1 MASPFLSKNMRITA
15 KVTVTRTTVPGGP
28 CDPSYKVDAIV
39 GPAEVQIP
47 ARVQG
52 QADRTLLVG
61 DCLTH
66 EELKRLTSVQVYQV
80 QTRAQK
86 V

>member
-1 MASPFLSKNMRITA
+1 MRTTA
-15 KVTVTRTTVPGGP
+15 KIVVTRTTVPGGP
-28 CDPSYKVDAIV
+28 NDPSYRVETIV

-52 QADRTLLVG
+52 QTDRNLLVG
-61 DCLTH
+61 DSLNH
-66 EELKRLTSVQVYQV
+66 EELKRLATVAVYQV

-86 V
+86 AS

>member
-1 MASPFLSKNMRITA
+1 MRITA

-52 QADRTLLVG
+52 QTDRTLLVG
-61 DCLTH
+61 DSLNH
-66 EELKRLTSVQVYQV
+66 EELKRLTTVAVYQV